1 MGKKSFNKRRGGGKR
16 GGGGADS
23 GAGDPGL
30 ELMEVDPAPLTA
42 KVESTILAKQ
52 SAVLPTS
59 VQKVH
64 VPSLESISSSQ
75 PRRPMTPKKLSE
87 P

>member
-64 VPSLESISSSQ
+64 VPSLESSSQ